1 MPSQGSQGRGYAYTE
16 VQGFGVTASTR
27 ETSWGS
33 PSGTGAGNS
42 GCLESSQQR
51 WRLFVGLGTGRKA
64 QGAVA
69 EEEGRAEDGQ
79 TSMGG
84 AGLEDRRQQVRE
96 EEAVEGED

>member
-1 MPSQGSQGRGYAYTE
+1 MPTLRFKVLGAQPVPGRPHGGAHLAQ
-16 VQGFGVTASTR
+16 VQRTLAVWRAHSRDGDCLLAG
-27 ETSWGS
+27 
-33 PSGTGAGNS
+33 GA
-42 GCLESSQQR
+42 
-51 WRLFVGLGTGRKA
+51 A
-64 QGAVA
+64 QGAMA

>member
-1 MPSQGSQGRGYAYTE
+1 MAG
-16 VQGFGVTASTR
+16 
-27 ETSWGS
+27 
-33 PSGTGAGNS
+33 GA
-42 GCLESSQQR
+42 
-51 WRLFVGLGTGRKA
+51 A
-64 QGAVA
+64 QGAMA